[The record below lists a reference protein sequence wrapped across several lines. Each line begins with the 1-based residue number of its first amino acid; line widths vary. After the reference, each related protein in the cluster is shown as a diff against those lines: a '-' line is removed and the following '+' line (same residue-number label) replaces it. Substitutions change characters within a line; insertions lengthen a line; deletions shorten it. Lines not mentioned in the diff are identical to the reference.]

1 MKIST
6 QLAMLVFALTT
17 AAAAVAAEG
26 AADVKGNAAAGA
38 TKVAVCQACHGE
50 GGKKP
55 AAPIYPSLAGQSSE
69 YLQSA
74 MISYRDGLRQGGMSA
89 MMSPQV
95 ATLSNQDI
103 SDIAAYYSNQTPS
116 RAVPAAIAAVEAPPP
131 APATVKSQAKKQPE
145 KP

>member
-6 QLAMLVFALTT
+6 LLVLLGLSAT
-17 AAAAVAAEG
+17 AVTAAVAAEI
-26 AADVKGNAAAGA
+26 KGNAATGA
-38 TKVAVCQACHGE
+38 TKVAVCQACHGVA
-50 GGKKP
+50 GKVP
-55 AAPIYPSLAGQSSE
+55 AAPIYPSLAGQSTE

-95 ATLSNQDI
+95 ATLSDQEI
-103 SDIAAYYSNQTPS
+103 GDIAAYYSQQTPS
-116 RAVPAAIAAVEAPPP
+116 RAVPESIAALEPAASAPEASPP
-131 APATVKSQAKKQPE
+131 A

>member
-6 QLAMLVFALTT
+6 LLVLLGLSAT
-17 AAAAVAAEG
+17 AVTAAVAAEI
-26 AADVKGNAAAGA
+26 KGNAATGA
-38 TKVAVCQACHGE
+38 TKVAVCQACHGVA
-50 GGKKP
+50 GKVP
-55 AAPIYPSLAGQSSE
+55 AAPIYPSLAGQSTE

-95 ATLSNQDI
+95 ATLSDQEI
-103 SDIAAYYSNQTPS
+103 GDIAAYYSQQTPT
-116 RAVPAAIAAVEAPPP
+116 RAVPESIAALEPAAPAPEASPP
-131 APATVKSQAKKQPE
+131 A

>member
-6 QLAMLVFALTT
+6 QLVMLVLSAT
-17 AAAAVAAEG
+17 AASVAMAAE
-26 AADVKGNAAAGA
+26 VKGNAAAGA

-50 GGKKP
+50 GGKAP

-103 SDIAAYYSNQTPS
+103 GDIAAYYSNQTPR
-116 RAVPAAIAAVEAPPP
+116 RAVPAAMAAPEPAAP
-131 APATVKSQAKKQPE
+131 APA

>member
-6 QLAMLVFALTT
+6 RFAMLVLTAT
-17 AAAAVAAEG
+17 AAAAAVAAE
-26 AADVKGNAAAGA
+26 VKGNAVAGA

-50 GGKKP
+50 GGKTP

-69 YLQSA
+69 YLQNA

-95 ATLSNQDI
+95 AELSNQDI
-103 SDIAAYYSNQTPS
+103 GDIAAYYSEQTPS
-116 RAVPAAIAAVEAPPP
+116 RAVPAAIAAVEPAAP
-131 APATVKSQAKKQPE
+131 APVAAKGKGKKLPA

>member
-6 QLAMLVFALTT
+6 QLVMLVLSATA
-17 AAAAVAAEG
+17 AAAAVAAE
-26 AADVKGNAAAGA
+26 VKGNAAAGA

-74 MISYRDGLRQGGMSA
+74 IISYRDGMRQGGMSA

-103 SDIAAYYSNQTPS
+103 GDIAAYYSNQTPS
-116 RAVPAAIAAVEAPPP
+116 RAVPEAIAAVEPAAP
-131 APATVKSQAKKQPE
+131 APAAVKGKAKPA

>member
-6 QLAMLVFALTT
+6 MLVLLGLS
-17 AAAAVAAEG
+17 AAAATTTVAAEI
-26 AADVKGNAAAGA
+26 KGNATAGA

-50 GGKKP
+50 SGRVP

-74 MISYRDGLRQGGMSA
+74 MVSYRDGLRQGGMSA

-103 SDIAAYYSNQTPS
+103 SDIAAYYSQQQPS
-116 RAVPAAIAAVEAPPP
+116 FTVVKTQAPAA
-131 APATVKSQAKKQPE
+131 

>member
-6 QLAMLVFALTT
+6 QLVMLVLSAT
-17 AAAAVAAEG
+17 AASAAMAAE
-26 AADVKGNAAAGA
+26 VKGNAAAGA
-38 TKVAVCQACHGE
+38 TKVAVCQACHGDA
-50 GGKKP
+50 GKVP
-55 AAPIYPSLAGQSSE
+55 AASIYPSLAGQSSD

-103 SDIAAYYSNQTPS
+103 GDIAAYYSNQTPS
-116 RAVPAAIAAVEAPPP
+116 RAVPAAMAAVEPP
-131 APATVKSQAKKQPE
+131 APAPAAAKGKAKKSPV

>member
-6 QLAMLVFALTT
+6 PLVMLVLSAT
-17 AAAAVAAEG
+17 AAAAAMAAE
-26 AADVKGNAAAGA
+26 VKGNATAGA
-38 TKVAVCQACHGE
+38 TKVAVCQACHGV
-50 GGKKP
+50 GGKTP

-74 MISYRDGLRQGGMSA
+74 MIAYRDGLRQGRMSA
-89 MMSPQV
+89 MMAPQV

-103 SDIAAYYSNQTPS
+103 GDIAAYYSNQTPR
-116 RAVPAAIAAVEAPPP
+116 RAVPADMAAVEPATPSPAATQTPP
-131 APATVKSQAKKQPE
+131 A

>member
-6 QLAMLVFALTT
+6 LLVLLGLSVGAAT
-17 AAAAVAAEG
+17 AAAAAE
-26 AADVKGNAAAGA
+26 VKGNAAAGA

-50 GGKKP
+50 GGRVP

-69 YLQSA
+69 YLQNA
-74 MISYRDGLRQGGMSA
+74 MVSYRDGLRQGGMSA

-95 ATLSNQDI
+95 ATLSDQDI
-103 SDIAAYYSNQTPS
+103 GDIAAYYSQQQPS
-116 RAVPAAIAAVEAPPP
+116 FTAVKPQSPPP
-131 APATVKSQAKKQPE
+131 